1 MTRNPLS
8 AARTPFIR
16 LLLPLL
22 AGIVGQALLRLPLW
36 SCLLPGLGGLVLWG
50 MLTKRGTIEEQ
61 YRKREFFGWGLFL
74 ILLSAGATLHHLQQ
88 RPYRL
93 PEGFYPVAV
102 AHIDHEAVEKEGA
115 YYCPA
120 SITGLVDTL
129 GHTVPYREKV
139 ALYFEKSLS
148 AGRLDYGDRVVF
160 EFRLRPIAGVGNP
173 GDFDRAA
180 FMRYQGIA
188 RSQYLADGRW
198 RCIGH
203 EPRSGLRAWAAGQQ
217 ATLAHC
223 IDTCHLAP
231 HSALLLKTL
240 LLGDRTDFP
249 PDLRQSFSAS
259 GLSHILAVSG
269 LHMGVI
275 ASLVYLLLFPLAW
288 SETGRKLRPLLTLLV
303 LWVYACITGLSPSA
317 VRASIMASFVLTA
330 EFLERRNSSLN
341 ALFAAAFFM
350 LLYDTRLVFD
360 AGFQM
365 SFAAVAAILLFYRRL
380 NIGGRS
386 PHRLV
391 RWMSSCTAV
400 SIAAQAGALPIALYY
415 FHTLPLLFLV
425 GNLVVLPLLPVIFG
439 LALLMLLLTTLHL
452 PYVWIA
458 DATDLLLRFIEWLSL
473 AIDRLPGSHIE
484 GVWLEPRYLW
494 GYFIGG
500 ILIYLTA
507 KRRSK
512 RLLGLTLGA
521 AILFLAADLA
531 NHRPL
536 RPEVIVYED
545 RLSTVVQLS
554 DREQC
559 YLLLTDTLPPEL
571 PLTGEP
577 YRQRNGHANHTLIQ
591 PGALPVEGT
600 QLFVDYPFALFHG
613 KRLLLLDSTGWK
625 STDTRLPGKRLS
637 IDYAVVDRQFDGR
650 LADVTRLFDVGQVI
664 IGANVHPSRARL
676 WLNDCYKQG
685 IACHD
690 VRTEGAWIYSPTR

>member
-22 AGIVGQALLRLPLW
+22 AGIVGQALLHLPLW

-50 MLTKRGTIEEQ
+50 LLTKRGTIEEQ

-74 ILLSAGATLHHLQQ
+74 ILLSAGATLHYLQQ

-93 PEGFYPVAV
+93 PEGFYPIAV
-102 AHIDHEAVEKEGA
+102 AHIDHKAVEKEGA

-160 EFRLRPIAGVGNP
+160 EFRLRPIAGIGNP

-180 FMRYQGIA
+180 FMRNQGIA
-188 RSQYLADGRW
+188 RNQYLADERW
-198 RCIGH
+198 RYIGH
-203 EPRSGLRAWAAGQQ
+203 EPRSEFRAWAAMQQ
-217 ATLAHC
+217 TALAHR

-240 LLGDRTDFP
+240 LLGDRADFP

-303 LWVYACITGLSPSA
+303 LWIYACITGLSPSA
-317 VRASIMASFVLTA
+317 VRASIMASFLLTA

-380 NIGGRS
+380 NVGGKS
-386 PHRLV
+386 PYRLV
-391 RWMSSCTAV
+391 RWASSCTAV
-400 SIAAQAGALPIALYY
+400 SIAAQAGALPIAIYY

-439 LALLMLLLTTLHL
+439 LALLMLLLTALHL
-452 PYVWIA
+452 PYLWLA
-458 DATDLLLRFIEWLSL
+458 TATDLLLRFIEGLSL
-473 AIDRLPGSHIE
+473 AIDHLPGSHLE

-500 ILIYLTA
+500 ILIYLTV

-531 NHRPL
+531 THRAPC
-536 RPEVIVYED
+536 PEIVVYED
-545 RLSTVVQLS
+545 PQSTVVQLS
-554 DREQC
+554 DRGHC
-559 YLLLTDTLPPEL
+559 YLLLPDTLPVEGPL
-571 PLTGEP
+571 PGEP
-577 YRQRNGHANHTLIQ
+577 YRQQNGYASYTLIQ
-591 PGALPVEGT
+591 PGTTPVEGP
-600 QLFVDYPFALFHG
+600 QLLVDYPFAIFHG
-613 KRLLLLDSTGWK
+613 KRLLLLDTPGRKDS
-625 STDTRLPGKRLS
+625 DTQLPGERLS

-650 LADVTRLFDVGQVI
+650 LADVVRLFDIGQVI

-690 VRTEGAWIYSPTR
+690 VRTEGAWTYRPAR

>member
-22 AGIVGQALLRLPLW
+22 AGIVGQAQLHLPLW
-36 SCLLPGLGGLVLWG
+36 GCLLPGLGGLVLWG
-50 MLTKRGTIEEQ
+50 LLTKRGTIEEQ

-74 ILLSAGATLHHLQQ
+74 IFLSAGATLHHLQH
-88 RPYRL
+88 RPYRML
-93 PEGFYPVAV
+93 DGFYPVAV
-102 AHIDHEAVEKEGA
+102 AHIDHEATEKEGA

-180 FMRYQGIA
+180 FMRNQGIA
-188 RSQYLADGRW
+188 RNQYLADGRW

-217 ATLAHC
+217 AALAHR

-240 LLGDRTDFP
+240 LLGDRADFP

-303 LWVYACITGLSPSA
+303 LWIYACITGLSPSA
-317 VRASIMASFVLTA
+317 VRASIMASFLLTA

-380 NIGGRS
+380 NVGGKS
-386 PHRLV
+386 PYRLV
-391 RWMSSCTAV
+391 RWASSCTAV
-400 SIAAQAGALPIALYY
+400 SIAAQAGALPIAIYY

-439 LALLMLLLTTLHL
+439 LALLMLLLTALHL
-452 PYVWIA
+452 PYLWLA
-458 DATDLLLRFIEWLSL
+458 TATDLLLRFIEGLSL
-473 AIDRLPGSHIE
+473 AIDHLPGSHLE

-500 ILIYLTA
+500 ILIYLTV
-507 KRRSK
+507 KRRS
-512 RLLGLTLGA
+512 
-521 AILFLAADLA
+521 
-531 NHRPL
+531 
-536 RPEVIVYED
+536 
-545 RLSTVVQLS
+545 Q
-554 DREQC
+554 
-559 YLLLTDTLPPEL
+559 
-571 PLTGEP
+571 
-577 YRQRNGHANHTLIQ
+577 
-591 PGALPVEGT
+591 
-600 QLFVDYPFALFHG
+600 
-613 KRLLLLDSTGWK
+613 
-625 STDTRLPGKRLS
+625 
-637 IDYAVVDRQFDGR
+637 
-650 LADVTRLFDVGQVI
+650 
-664 IGANVHPSRARL
+664 
-676 WLNDCYKQG
+676 
-685 IACHD
+685 
-690 VRTEGAWIYSPTR
+690 

>member
-22 AGIVGQALLRLPLW
+22 AGIVGQAQLHLPLW
-36 SCLLPGLGGLVLWG
+36 GCLLPGLGGLVLWG
-50 MLTKRGTIEEQ
+50 LLTKRGTIEEQ

-74 ILLSAGATLHHLQQ
+74 IFLSAGATLHHLQH
-88 RPYRL
+88 RPYRM
-93 PEGFYPVAV
+93 PDGFYPVAV
-102 AHIDHEAVEKEGA
+102 AHIDHEATEKEGA

-129 GHTVPYREKV
+129 GHTVPYHEKV

-217 ATLAHC
+217 AALAHR

-240 LLGDRTDFP
+240 LLGDRADFP

-303 LWVYACITGLSPSA
+303 VWIYACVTGLSPSA
-317 VRASIMASFVLTA
+317 VRASIMASFLLTA

-400 SIAAQAGALPIALYY
+400 SIAAQAGALPIAIYY

-439 LALLMLLLTTLHL
+439 LALLMLLLTALHL

-484 GVWLEPRYLW
+484 GIWLEPRYLW

-500 ILIYLTA
+500 ILIYLTV

-545 RLSTVVQLS
+545 RQSTVVQLS
-554 DREQC
+554 DREHC
-559 YLLLTDTLPPEL
+559 YLLLPDTLPPSQPL
-571 PLTGEP
+571 PGEP
-577 YRQRNGHANHTLIQ
+577 YRQRNGHTNHTLIQ
-591 PGALPVEGT
+591 PGALPVEGP
-600 QLFVDYPFALFHG
+600 QLLIDYPFALFHG
-613 KRLLLLDSTGWK
+613 KRILLLDSTGWK

-637 IDYAVVDRQFDGR
+637 IDYAIVDRLFDGR

>member
-22 AGIVGQALLRLPLW
+22 VGIVGQAQLHLPLW

-50 MLTKRGTIEEQ
+50 LLTKRGTIEEQ

-74 ILLSAGATLHHLQQ
+74 IFLSAGATLHHLQH
-88 RPYRL
+88 RPYRM
-93 PEGFYPVAV
+93 PDGFYPVAV
-102 AHIDHEAVEKEGA
+102 AHIDHEAAEKEGA

-173 GDFDRAA
+173 DDFDRAA

-203 EPRSGLRAWAAGQQ
+203 EPRSELRAWAAGQQ
-217 ATLAHC
+217 AALAHR

-240 LLGDRTDFP
+240 LLGDRADFP

-303 LWVYACITGLSPSA
+303 VWIYACVTGLSPSA
-317 VRASIMASFVLTA
+317 VRASIMASFLLTA

-391 RWMSSCTAV
+391 RWVSSCTAI
-400 SIAAQAGALPIALYY
+400 SIAAQAGALPIAIYY

-439 LALLMLLLTTLHL
+439 LALLMLLLTALHL

-484 GVWLEPRYLW
+484 GIWLEPRYLW

-500 ILIYLTA
+500 ILIYLTV

-545 RLSTVVQLS
+545 RQSTVVQLS
-554 DREQC
+554 DRERC
-559 YLLLTDTLPPEL
+559 YLLRPDTLPPAQPL
-571 PLTGEP
+571 PGEP

-600 QLFVDYPFALFHG
+600 QLLIDYPFVLFHG

-625 STDTRLPGKRLS
+625 STDIRLPGKRLS
-637 IDYAVVDRQFDGR
+637 IDYVVVDRLFDGR
-650 LADVTRLFDVGQVI
+650 LADVTRLFDIGQVI
-664 IGANVHPSRARL
+664 IGANVHPSRAHL

-690 VRTEGAWIYSPTR
+690 VRTEGAWTYRPAR

>member
-22 AGIVGQALLRLPLW
+22 AGIVGQAQLHLPLW
-36 SCLLPGLGGLVLWG
+36 GCLLPGLGGLMLWG
-50 MLTKRGTIEEQ
+50 LLTKRGTIEEQ

-74 ILLSAGATLHHLQQ
+74 IFLSAGATLHHLQH
-88 RPYRL
+88 RPYRM
-93 PEGFYPVAV
+93 PDGFYPVAV
-102 AHIDHEAVEKEGA
+102 AHIDHEATEKEGA

-217 ATLAHC
+217 AALAHR

-240 LLGDRTDFP
+240 LLGDRADFP

-303 LWVYACITGLSPSA
+303 VWIYACVTGLSPSA
-317 VRASIMASFVLTA
+317 VRASIMASFLLTA

-400 SIAAQAGALPIALYY
+400 SIAAQAGALPIAIYY

-439 LALLMLLLTTLHL
+439 LALLMLLLTALHL

-484 GVWLEPRYLW
+484 GIWLEPRYLW

-500 ILIYLTA
+500 ILIYLTV

-545 RLSTVVQLS
+545 RQSTVVQLS
-554 DREQC
+554 DRERC
-559 YLLLTDTLPPEL
+559 YLLRPDTLPPAQPL
-571 PLTGEP
+571 PGEP
-577 YRQRNGHANHTLIQ
+577 YRQRNDTQ
-591 PGALPVEGT
+591 PYPDTTGSLAGRGA
-600 QLFVDYPFALFHG
+600 PFPY
-613 KRLLLLDSTGWK
+613 
-625 STDTRLPGKRLS
+625 RLPLCPLPRQTAAPARQHRLEGHRHP
-637 IDYAVVDRQFDGR
+637 AAGQTAVDRLCHSRPAIRRTAGR
-650 LADVTRLFDVGQVI
+650 RDPTLRRRPGYHRGQ
-664 IGANVHPSRARL
+664 RASVACPPV
-676 WLNDCYKQG
+676 LNDCYKQG

>member
-22 AGIVGQALLRLPLW
+22 AGIVGQAQLHLPLW
-36 SCLLPGLGGLVLWG
+36 GCLLPGLGGLVLWG
-50 MLTKRGTIEEQ
+50 LLTKRGTIEEQ

-74 ILLSAGATLHHLQQ
+74 IFLSAGATLHHLQH
-88 RPYRL
+88 RPYRM
-93 PEGFYPVAV
+93 PDGFYPVAV

-129 GHTVPYREKV
+129 GHTVPYHEKV

-217 ATLAHC
+217 AALAHR

-240 LLGDRTDFP
+240 LLGDRADFP

-303 LWVYACITGLSPSA
+303 VWIYACVTGLSPSA
-317 VRASIMASFVLTA
+317 VRASIMASFLLTA

-365 SFAAVAAILLFYRRL
+365 SFAAVAAILLFYNRL

-400 SIAAQAGALPIALYY
+400 SIAAQAGALPIAVYY
-415 FHTLPLLFLV
+415 FHTLPLLFLI

-439 LALLMLLLTTLHL
+439 LALLMLLLTALHL

-500 ILIYLTA
+500 ILIYLTV

-545 RLSTVVQLS
+545 RQSTVVQLS
-554 DREQC
+554 DRERC
-559 YLLLTDTLPPEL
+559 YLLRPDTLPPAQPL
-571 PLTGEP
+571 PGEP

-591 PGALPVEGT
+591 PGALPVEGP
-600 QLFVDYPFALFHG
+600 QLLIDYPFALFHG

-637 IDYAVVDRQFDGR
+637 IDYAIVDRQFDGR